1 MPLVFFPLNFRIEMN
16 AQQIAEHL
24 GNAKK
29 EPKGFLCSCPVP
41 SHGRGNGDK
50 NPSLS
55 VCDTDN
61 DAKVLFKCFGGCS
74 QDSVFNAIKDMG
86 LLPELPKIE
95 DIFKDVKPLALVRQ
109 ENHSF
114 TPVVEAEWYYTDEM
128 GENLFVKRRLRVNTP
143 KGKDYRLYKIEN
155 GAVQHT
161 LGNARIV
168 PYNLPAVQ
176 DAIERGRAIYIVEGE
191 KCAESVRALGLVSAT
206 SHRGASGWP
215 KEINEFFVDANV
227 IVLPDND
234 KAGQGY
240 AKSVVENLFGVA
252 KSLRVVELPGLDERE
267 DVYDWTVK
275 YGHSKEELIE
285 LAKDAKKITDLGEY
299 LGSSAENT
307 SNVDDLGLDSSVE
320 PNESS
325 SSSSSLAPKRYK
337 LEAWDEIKDE
347 PVEWLIDGVLPRR
360 SFAALFG
367 APGSY
372 KSFVALDIAEA
383 VATGRDW
390 MGRAVNHGNVLAPSV
405 LYIAGEGH
413 GGIGARIKACK
424 KHNNTRDGAQIYVIR
439 SQINMRSSVADLEA
453 LIGSVDE
460 LVAAHGIKLEL
471 IIVDTLARSMGGN
484 ANENS
489 SEDMGAIINNLGAV
503 QARYDSSLL
512 VVHHSGKD
520 VAKGMRGHSSL
531 LGAVDTELE
540 ITKILGKDQRQGT
553 ILIKKQKDGED
564 GLTLGF
570 KCVEVNLG
578 DSLELLEVSS
588 LAIQMDDSVN
598 SMTEE
603 SAKGRKKSN
612 RLGKGP
618 NNELGF
624 EVLGVLLKNHKSR
637 ETINGK
643 TVYCVDLSAW
653 KRDFDKRK
661 GGFSAPK
668 LLDQAF
674 DRMCTALQN
683 AQMIEI
689 WGDKVWSKSGFGDS
703 NDF

>member
-1 MPLVFFPLNFRIEMN
+1 MN
-16 AQQIAEHL
+16 AQQIAEQL

-29 EPKGFLCSCPVP
+29 EPKGFLASCPVP

-55 VCDTDN
+55 ICDTDT

-74 QDSVFNAIKDMG
+74 QESVFNAIKDMG
-86 LLPELPKIE
+86 LLPELPKME
-95 DIFKDVKPLALVRQ
+95 DIFKDVKPLALASLQRQ
-109 ENHSF
+109 DNHSF
-114 TPVVEAEWYYTDEM
+114 TPVVEAEWFYTDEM

-143 KGKDYRLYKIEN
+143 KGKDYRLYRIEN
-155 GAVQHT
+155 GVVQHT

-168 PYNLPAVQ
+168 PYSLPAVQ
-176 DAIERGRAIYIVEGE
+176 DAIERGRAVYIVEGE
-191 KCAESVRALGLVSAT
+191 KCAESVKGLGLVSTT

-215 KEINEFFVDANV
+215 KEINQFFVDANV

-234 KAGQGY
+234 RAGEGY
-240 AKSVVENLFGVA
+240 SKSVVENLFGVA
-252 KSLRVVELPGLDERE
+252 KSIRVVELPSLEERE
-267 DVYDWTVK
+267 DVYDWIHK
-275 YGHSKEELIE
+275 YGHTKEELIE
-285 LAKDAKKITDLGEY
+285 LAKDAKKITDLDEY
-299 LGSSAENT
+299 LWNSAFETPNK
-307 SNVDDLGLDSSVE
+307 DALGMDSLASPSESESSV
-320 PNESS
+320 
-325 SSSSSLAPKRYK
+325 LAPKRYK

-390 MGRAVNHGNVLAPSV
+390 MDRSVNNDNDSAV

-424 KHNNTRDGAQIYVIR
+424 QHNQTPDGAQIYVIR
-439 SQINMRSSVADLEA
+439 SQINMRSSLADMEA
-453 LIGSVDE
+453 LVASVDE
-460 LVAAHGIKLEL
+460 LVAEHGIKLEL

-489 SEDMGAIINNLGAV
+489 SEDMGAIINNLGAI

-520 VAKGMRGHSSL
+520 ATKGMRGHSSL

-540 ITKILGKDQRQGT
+540 ITKILGKDERQGT
-553 ILIKKQKDGED
+553 ILIRKQKDGED

-578 DSLELLEVSS
+578 DSLELLESSS
-588 LAIQMDDSVN
+588 LAIQMDETVN

-624 EVLGVLLKNHKSR
+624 EVLNVLLKEHKIR

-661 GGFSAPK
+661 GGFGTPK

-674 DRMCTALQN
+674 DRVCTALQN
-683 AQMIEI
+683 ASLVEI
-689 WGDKVWSKSGFGDS
+689 WGDKVWSKSGGFDS
-703 NDF
+703 NEF

>member
-16 AQQIAEHL
+16 AQQIAEQL

-55 VCDTDN
+55 VCDTDS

-95 DIFKDVKPLALVRQ
+95 DIFKDVKPLALVK
-109 ENHSF
+109 NDAP
-114 TPVVEAEWYYTDEM
+114 TAPTAPVVEAEWYYVDEM

-191 KCAESVRALGLVSAT
+191 KCAESVRGLGLVSTT

-215 KEINEFFVDANV
+215 KEINQFFVGANV

-234 KAGQGY
+234 KAGLGY
-240 AKSVVENLFGVA
+240 AKCVVDELFGVV
-252 KSLRVVELPGLDERE
+252 KSIRVVQLPGLEERE
-267 DVYDWTVK
+267 DVYDWILK

-299 LGSSAENT
+299 LGSSAEN
-307 SNVDDLGLDSSVE
+307 SLNVDDLGLDSSVKQDE
-320 PNESS
+320 TSS
-325 SSSSSLAPKRYK
+325 QLAPKRYK

-390 MGRAVNHGNVLAPSV
+390 MGRQVHQDSALAPSV

-460 LVAAHGIKLEL
+460 LIAQHGIKLEL

-489 SEDMGAIINNLGAV
+489 SEDMGAIINNLGAI

-520 VAKGMRGHSSL
+520 AAKGMRGHSSL

-553 ILIKKQKDGED
+553 ILIRKQKDGED

-578 DSLELLEVSS
+578 DNLELLETSS

-603 SAKGRKKSN
+603 SAKGRKKPN

-624 EVLGVLLKNHKSR
+624 EVLCVLLKNHKSR

-653 KRDFDKRK
+653 KRDFEKRK

-674 DRMCTALQN
+674 DRVCTALQN
-683 AQMIEI
+683 AGLVEI
-689 WGDKVWSKSGFGDS
+689 WGDKVWSKSVDLDS
-703 NDF
+703 NKF

>member
-1 MPLVFFPLNFRIEMN
+1 MN
-16 AQQIAEHL
+16 AQQIAEQL

-55 VCDTDN
+55 VCDTDS

-95 DIFKDVKPLALVRQ
+95 DIFKDVKPLALVK
-109 ENHSF
+109 NDAP
-114 TPVVEAEWYYTDEM
+114 TAPTAPVVEAEWYYVDEM

-191 KCAESVRALGLVSAT
+191 KCAESVRGLGLVSTT

-215 KEINEFFVDANV
+215 KEINQFFVGANV

-240 AKSVVENLFGVA
+240 AKCVVDELFGVV
-252 KSLRVVELPGLDERE
+252 KSIRVVQLPGLQERE
-267 DVYDWTVK
+267 DVYDWILK

-285 LAKDAKKITDLGEY
+285 LAKDAKKITDLSEY
-299 LGSSAENT
+299 LGSSAEN
-307 SNVDDLGLDSSVE
+307 SLNVDDLGLDSSVKTD
-320 PNESS
+320 ESNS
-325 SSSSSLAPKRYK
+325 TLAPKRYK

-390 MGRAVNHGNVLAPSV
+390 MSRSVNNANDSAV

-439 SQINMRSSVADLEA
+439 SQINMRSSVSDLEA

-460 LVAAHGIKLEL
+460 LVAEHGIKLEL

-520 VAKGMRGHSSL
+520 AAKGMRGHSSL

-553 ILIKKQKDGED
+553 ILIRKQKDGED

-578 DSLELLEVSS
+578 DSLDLLETSS

-603 SAKGRKKSN
+603 SAKGRKKPN

-624 EVLGVLLKNHKSR
+624 EVLCVLLKNHKSR

-653 KRDFDKRK
+653 KRDFEKRK

-674 DRMCTALQN
+674 DRVCTALQN
-683 AQMIEI
+683 AGLVEI
-689 WGDKVWSKSGFGDS
+689 WGDKVWSKSVDLDS
-703 NDF
+703 NKF

>member
-16 AQQIAEHL
+16 AQQIAEQL

-55 VCDTDN
+55 VCDTDS

-95 DIFKDVKPLALVRQ
+95 DIFKDVKPLALVK
-109 ENHSF
+109 NDAP
-114 TPVVEAEWYYTDEM
+114 TAPTAPVVEAEWYYVDEM

-191 KCAESVRALGLVSAT
+191 KCAESVRGLGLVSTT

-215 KEINEFFVDANV
+215 KEINQFFVGANV

-234 KAGQGY
+234 KAGLGY
-240 AKSVVENLFGVA
+240 AKCVVDELFGVV
-252 KSLRVVELPGLDERE
+252 KSIRVVQLPGLEERE
-267 DVYDWTVK
+267 DVYDWILK

-285 LAKDAKKITDLGEY
+285 LAKDAKKITDLSEY
-299 LGSSAENT
+299 LGSSAKN
-307 SNVDDLGLDSSVE
+307 SLNVDDLGLDSSVKTD
-320 PNESS
+320 ESNS
-325 SSSSSLAPKRYK
+325 TLAPKRYK
-337 LEAWDEIKDE
+337 LESWDEIKDE

-390 MGRAVNHGNVLAPSV
+390 MGRQVHQDSALAPSV

-424 KHNNTRDGAQIYVIR
+424 KHNQTPDGAQIYVIR

-460 LVAAHGIKLEL
+460 LVAEHGIKLEL

-520 VAKGMRGHSSL
+520 AAKGMRGHSSL

-540 ITKILGKDQRQGT
+540 ITKILAKDQRQGT
-553 ILIKKQKDGED
+553 ILIRKQKDGED

-578 DSLELLEVSS
+578 DSLELLETSS

-624 EVLGVLLKNHKSR
+624 EVLCVLLKNHKSR

-674 DRMCTALQN
+674 DRVCTALQN
-683 AQMIEI
+683 ASLVEI
-689 WGDKVWSKSGFGDS
+689 WGDKVWSKSVDLDS
-703 NDF
+703 NKF

>member
-1 MPLVFFPLNFRIEMN
+1 MN
-16 AQQIAEHL
+16 AQQIAMAL

-29 EPKGFLCSCPVP
+29 EPKGFLASCPVP

-55 VCDTDN
+55 ICDTDS

-74 QDSVFNAIKDMG
+74 QESVFNAVKDLG
-86 LLPELPKIE
+86 LLPELPKME
-95 DIFKDVKPLALVRQ
+95 DIFKDVKPLPLARQ

-114 TPVVEAEWYYTDEM
+114 APVIEAEWFYTDEM

-155 GAVQHT
+155 NVVQHT

-191 KCAESVRALGLVSAT
+191 KCAESVKGLGLVSTT

-215 KEINEFFVDANV
+215 KEINQFFVDANV

-240 AKSVVENLFGVA
+240 AKCVVDELFGVV
-252 KSLRVVELPGLDERE
+252 KSIRVVQLPGLEERE
-267 DVYDWTVK
+267 DVYDWIHK
-275 YGHSKEELIE
+275 YGRSKEELIE
-285 LAKDAKKITDLGEY
+285 LAKDAKKIMDLE
-299 LGSSAENT
+299 
-307 SNVDDLGLDSSVE
+307 DSVE
-320 PNESS
+320 VHLESTDS
-325 SSSSSLAPKRYK
+325 APSQDDHALAPKRYR
-337 LEAWDEIKDE
+337 LEAWDSIKDE

-383 VATGRDW
+383 VATGRAW
-390 MGRAVNHGNVLAPSV
+390 MNRDVNSDLSTQSAV

-424 KHNNTRDGAQIYVIR
+424 KHNNTPDGAQIYVIR
-439 SQINMRSSVADLEA
+439 SQINMRSSLADMEA
-453 LIGSVDE
+453 LVASIDE
-460 LVAAHGIKLEL
+460 LVAQHEIKLEL

-489 SEDMGAIINNLGAV
+489 SEDMGAIINNLGAI
-503 QARYDSSLL
+503 QARYNSSLL

-520 VAKGMRGHSSL
+520 ATKGMRGHSSL

-540 ITKILGKDQRQGT
+540 ITKILGKDHRQGT
-553 ILIKKQKDGED
+553 ILIRKQKDGED

-570 KCVEVNLG
+570 KCVEIGLG
-578 DSLELLEVSS
+578 DDLGLLEASS

-603 SAKGRKKSN
+603 SAKHRKRPN

-624 EVLGVLLKNHKSR
+624 EVLNILLKDHKIR

-653 KRDFDKRK
+653 KRDFEKRK
-661 GGFSAPK
+661 GGFGTPK

-674 DRMCTALQN
+674 DRVCTALQN
-683 AQMIEI
+683 AGLVEI
-689 WGDKVWSKSGFGDS
+689 WGAKVWSKVASFDA
-703 NDF
+703 NEF

>member
-16 AQQIAEHL
+16 AQQIAEQL
-24 GNAKK
+24 GNAKR

-55 VCDTDN
+55 VCDTDS

-95 DIFKDVKPLALVRQ
+95 DIFKDVKPLALVRNDVAVSQ
-109 ENHSF
+109 LA
-114 TPVVEAEWYYTDEM
+114 PVVEAEWYYTDEM

-143 KGKDYRLYKIEN
+143 KGKDYRLYRIEN
-155 GAVQHT
+155 GVVQHT

-168 PYNLPAVQ
+168 PYNLPMVQ
-176 DAIERGRAIYIVEGE
+176 DAIERGRAVYIVEGE
-191 KCAESVRALGLVSAT
+191 KCAESVRGLGLVSST

-234 KAGQGY
+234 RAGQGY

-252 KSLRVVELPGLDERE
+252 KSIRVVELPGLEERE
-267 DVYDWTVK
+267 DVYDWIVK
-275 YGHSKEELIE
+275 YGHTKEELIE
-285 LAKDAKKITDLGEY
+285 LAKNAKKIVDLGEY
-299 LGSSAENT
+299 LESSAENT
-307 SNVDDLGLDSSVE
+307 SNVDDLGLDSSVTPSE
-320 PNESS
+320 PG
-325 SSSSSLAPKRYK
+325 SSSLAPKRYK
-337 LEAWDEIKDE
+337 VEAWDSIKDE

-372 KSFVALDIAEA
+372 KSFIALDIAEA
-383 VATGRDW
+383 VATGRAW
-390 MGRAVNHGNVLAPSV
+390 MSRSVNNANDSAV

-424 KHNNTRDGAQIYVIR
+424 KHNQTPDGAQIYVIR

-453 LIGSVDE
+453 LIGSIDE
-460 LVAAHGIKLEL
+460 LVAENGLKLEL

-503 QARYDSSLL
+503 QARYESSLL

-520 VAKGMRGHSSL
+520 AAKGMRGHSSL

-578 DSLELLEVSS
+578 DSLELLESSS

-603 SAKGRKKSN
+603 GAKGRKKSN

-674 DRMCTALQN
+674 DRVCTALQN
-683 AQMIEI
+683 AQLIEI
-689 WGDKVWSKSGFGDS
+689 WGDKVWSKSGGFDS
-703 NDF
+703 NEF

>member
-16 AQQIAEHL
+16 AQQIAEQL

-55 VCDTDN
+55 VCDTDS

-95 DIFKDVKPLALVRQ
+95 DIFKDVKPLALVR
-109 ENHSF
+109 NDAP
-114 TPVVEAEWYYTDEM
+114 TTPTAPVVEAEWYYVDEM

-191 KCAESVRALGLVSAT
+191 KCAESVRGLGLVSTT

-215 KEINEFFVDANV
+215 KEINQFFVGANV

-240 AKSVVENLFGVA
+240 AKCVVDELFGVV
-252 KSLRVVELPGLDERE
+252 KSIRVVQLPGLEERE
-267 DVYDWTVK
+267 DVYDWILK

-299 LGSSAENT
+299 LGSSAEN
-307 SNVDDLGLDSSVE
+307 SLNVDDLGLDSSVKTD
-320 PNESS
+320 ESNS
-325 SSSSSLAPKRYK
+325 TLAPKRYK
-337 LEAWDEIKDE
+337 LESWDEIKDE

-390 MGRAVNHGNVLAPSV
+390 MGRQVHQDSALAPSV

-460 LVAAHGIKLEL
+460 LVAEHRIKLEL

-520 VAKGMRGHSSL
+520 AAKGMRGHSSL

-553 ILIKKQKDGED
+553 ILIRKQKDGED

-578 DSLELLEVSS
+578 DNLDLLETSS

-603 SAKGRKKSN
+603 SAKGRKKPN

-624 EVLGVLLKNHKSR
+624 EVLCVLLKNHKSR

-653 KRDFDKRK
+653 KRDFEKRK

-674 DRMCTALQN
+674 DRICTALQN

-689 WGDKVWSKSGFGDS
+689 WGDKVWSKLVDLDS
-703 NDF
+703 NEF